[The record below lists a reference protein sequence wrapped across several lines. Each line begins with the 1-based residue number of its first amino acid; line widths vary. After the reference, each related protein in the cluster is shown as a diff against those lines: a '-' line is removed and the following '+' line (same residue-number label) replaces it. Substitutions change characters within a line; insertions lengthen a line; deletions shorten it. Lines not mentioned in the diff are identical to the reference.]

1 MGPDTKMQRLSSL
14 LELSSM
20 LASQLELGTLLQT
33 VVDSARGLY
42 RADVSG
48 LLMLAEDDPTRYGG
62 FWVSGWDTPPA
73 HYPTGAGVFNLPIT
87 TGRPVR
93 VDHVPSH
100 PRSVGTPPGH
110 PPVGPF
116 LGVPL
121 RFQDQ
126 ILGTLFVANFAGRP
140 FFTEED
146 EELLLAFAAHA
157 SVAIHNARLYRQVEE
172 LAILRE
178 RERLAM
184 DLHDTVAQIFFSI
197 GMEAERLREVVP
209 ASHRDRLE
217 YLRELASRGAA
228 RVRAAIAE
236 LHDRG
241 GLPGDANIYRQLAA
255 LIEEFKTRSGLEI
268 GLVVTGHVHRVPDPV
283 RDLMCRAAREALTN
297 VAKHA
302 HADMA
307 VVNLAIDSDTVTLT
321 VQDNGVGLRPGAVD
335 PSPGARRFGIATLRR
350 LAERLGGGAEIR
362 SGVEGGCLL
371 RVWASLSPSD
381 GRTGGNGVVPDPGPH
396 RG

>member
-1 MGPDTKMQRLSSL
+1 MGSWTKVQRLSTL
-14 LELSSM
+14 LELSSL
-20 LASQLELGTLLQT
+20 LASQLELSTLLQT
-33 VVDSARGLY
+33 VVDSARDLS

-48 LLMLAEDDPTRYGG
+48 LLVLAEDDPTRYGG

-73 HYPTGAGVFNLPIT
+73 HYPTGAGVFNLPIA

-93 VDHVPSH
+93 VDHVPGH

-121 RFQDQ
+121 RFQGQ
-126 ILGTLFVANFAGRP
+126 ILGTLFVANFTGGP
-140 FFTEED
+140 PFTEED

-209 ASHRDRLE
+209 ASCRDRLE
-217 YLRELASRGAA
+217 YLRELASRGAM

-255 LIEEFKTRSGLEI
+255 LIEEFKTHSGLEV
-268 GLVVTGHVHRVPDPV
+268 GLVVTGHVHRVTDPV
-283 RDLMCRAAREALTN
+283 RDLVYRAAREALTN

-302 HADMA
+302 RADMA

-335 PSPGARRFGIATLRR
+335 PSPGARRFGVATLRR
-350 LAERLGGGAEIR
+350 LAQRLGGGAELR
-362 SGVEGGCLL
+362 SGVEGGSLL
-371 RVWASLSPSD
+371 RVWAPLRPSD